1 MHDFRFMTRFT
12 VTADRSAS
20 FQAALDVQRWARS
33 WPEAVHTQVLQVGR
47 ADGLGRRGRASLRA
61 PLDIYRLE
69 FEVEVTE
76 IDAPRWF
83 TVETRGDL
91 RGTGRWTFAPV
102 DDETATSIV
111 FDWRLQLRHP
121 LLAAAGGLLR
131 PALVAAHH
139 RAARHGVRAYAG
151 ALGAEVLECRSRLVG
166 RD

>member
-1 MHDFRFMTRFT
+1 MDDFRFMTRFT
-12 VTADRSAS
+12 VTADRGAS
-20 FQAALDVQRWARS
+20 FQAALDVHRWARS

-61 PLDIYRLE
+61 PLDLYRLDV
-69 FEVEVTE
+69 EVEVTDV
-76 IDAPRWF
+76 DAPHWF

-91 RGTGRWTFAPV
+91 RGTGRWTFEPV
-102 DDETATSIV
+102 DDDTATSVV

-139 RAARHGVRAYAG
+139 RAARHGVGAFAG
-151 ALGAEVLECRSRLVG
+151 ALGAEVVDCRSEVVART
-166 RD
+166 